1 MNLFVQGVEVI
12 NSNERET
19 DNRKLN
25 SILKELYNLANS
37 IDENE
42 NRVFSKLMWE
52 THFFAFYNRVVGY
65 RNTERGIIM
74 LHTVIDFLLKKM
86 IVIKDKK
93 AKVNIPKS
101 KKTND
106 FFKSSEESNPV
117 YATKI

>member
-1 MNLFVQGVEVI
+1 MNPEH
-12 NSNERET
+12 RT
-19 DNRKLN
+19 
-25 SILKELYNLANS
+25 LYKVTIEDAT
-37 IDENE
+37 EA

-106 FFKSSEESNPV
+106 FFKSSEDSNPV

>member
-1 MNLFVQGVEVI
+1 MNLFVKGVDIINGKQG
-12 NSNERET
+12 S
-19 DNRKLN
+19 DNKELN

-93 AKVNIPKS
+93 AKIDIPKS
-101 KKTND
+101 KKTNEY
-106 FFKSSEESNPV
+106 FKSSEESNPV
-117 YATKI
+117 YAAKI